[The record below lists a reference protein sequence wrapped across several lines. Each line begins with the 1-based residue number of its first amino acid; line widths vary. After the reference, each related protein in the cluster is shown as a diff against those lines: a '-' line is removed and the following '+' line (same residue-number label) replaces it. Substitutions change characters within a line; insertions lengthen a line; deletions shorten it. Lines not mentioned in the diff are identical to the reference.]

1 MDTDFRIENYLQ
13 WVENG
18 AILNENVTSLTLGNS
33 NIRELTDRINNLPN
47 LISIILAGNKYI
59 TAIPSSVASLNKLIL
74 LDLNR
79 TSISTLPEELRNFEQ
94 NIIIRV
100 EETPLFKNPPAQLLT
115 WPANITFE
123 PRLLGPLQIN
133 SIRDRL
139 ANKDSFNYD
148 DYLEWISIGSPILN
162 NILELKLEPTNLNP
176 ERINEITDQIGNLK
190 KLDSLTINDM
200 YIIELPST
208 IGTLTKL
215 ETIDIHNTPLQS
227 LPTEIGALKKLKFLN
242 LENNTSLVTLPPSIG
257 ALKNLHVLNLI
268 DTGVESLPETLRDIR
283 RSVIIAINRTPMISN
298 PAYVLYLRS
307 WERRFKIN
315 PLPEPPASSTP
326 LATVRGQ
333 LNPYVNATDF
343 LNLIYDDPAQKFLNN
358 GYKIFL
364 CNGLYFA
371 TDVATILGFITNE
384 NENENEND
392 YYICNRLTN
401 GGFQRTNTNPLVSI
415 NIITS
420 FHGFV
425 KKAQLITALNSPNN
439 YFELSKQSQNIA
451 VIKGSINSNAYSIC
465 KETDVKLYEI
475 KVIDVI
481 DRTELMSNL
490 KVKTDYSDIFTDI
503 KSEKG
508 SDSENGSDN
517 EKGSDSEKED
527 ENFND
532 FVSVDSDNENGNSN
546 SKGGRTRRIR
556 KTGIR
561 KSRKSK
567 KSRKSRK
574 IGKTSSRKS
583 RRR

>member
-18 AILNENVTSLTLGNS
+18 AILNENVTSLILGNS

-47 LISIILAGNKYI
+47 LIRIILAGNKYI

-74 LDLNR
+74 LNLNR

-227 LPTEIGALKKLKFLN
+227 LPTEIGALKK
-242 LENNTSLVTLPPSIG
+242 
-257 ALKNLHVLNLI
+257 
-268 DTGVESLPETLRDIR
+268 
-283 RSVIIAINRTPMISN
+283 
-298 PAYVLYLRS
+298 
-307 WERRFKIN
+307 
-315 PLPEPPASSTP
+315 
-326 LATVRGQ
+326 
-333 LNPYVNATDF
+333 
-343 LNLIYDDPAQKFLNN
+343 
-358 GYKIFL
+358 
-364 CNGLYFA
+364 
-371 TDVATILGFITNE
+371 
-384 NENENEND
+384 
-392 YYICNRLTN
+392 
-401 GGFQRTNTNPLVSI
+401 
-415 NIITS
+415 
-420 FHGFV
+420 
-425 KKAQLITALNSPNN
+425 
-439 YFELSKQSQNIA
+439 
-451 VIKGSINSNAYSIC
+451 
-465 KETDVKLYEI
+465 I
-475 KVIDVI
+475 KVFK
-481 DRTELMSNL
+481 L
-490 KVKTDYSDIFTDI
+490 
-503 KSEKG
+503 
-508 SDSENGSDN
+508 
-517 EKGSDSEKED
+517 
-527 ENFND
+527 
-532 FVSVDSDNENGNSN
+532 
-546 SKGGRTRRIR
+546 R
-556 KTGIR
+556 K
-561 KSRKSK
+561 
-567 KSRKSRK
+567 
-574 IGKTSSRKS
+574 
-583 RRR
+583 